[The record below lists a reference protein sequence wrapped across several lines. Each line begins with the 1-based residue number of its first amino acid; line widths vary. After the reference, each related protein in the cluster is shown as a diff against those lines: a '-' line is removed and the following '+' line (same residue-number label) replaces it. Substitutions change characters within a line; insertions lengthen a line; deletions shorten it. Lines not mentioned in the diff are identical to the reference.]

1 MIPKRMATKKTTPKT
16 HTITEAAKKLGISR
30 QAVHKAIR
38 RGLLE
43 AERATI
49 TETIVRETQG
59 WVVTDKAL
67 KDYEVSLSHQERG
80 KKFDL
85 G

>member
-1 MIPKRMATKKTTPKT
+1 MPTKKTPQKT
-16 HTITEAAKKLGISR
+16 YTITAAAKKLGITR

-38 RGLLE
+38 RGLLD

-49 TETIVRETQG
+49 TETVIRETKG
-59 WVVTDKAL
+59 WVVSDKAL

-80 KKFDL
+80 KKI
-85 G
+85 